1 MTKIHPELVAK
12 LKSQLMIKIKQ
23 YNIQNSRNDQS
34 FEVFQAVQN
43 MSSEIETFKHLRISK
58 KTDGFENKP

>member
-43 MSSEIETFKHLRISK
+43 MSSEIETFKHLQISK